1 MPLDFS
7 ELTQHSSV
15 QTNVDNVEFDVG
27 QSEGVMLTLP
37 YDESSHV
44 RYFERDENGR
54 SIPINGYMPN
64 AVIAEHIVSAG
75 SSLIFQIP
83 MGVEHLDA
91 LENDNE
97 KTDDMDF
104 SL

>member
-1 MPLDFS
+1 M
-7 ELTQHSSV
+7 
-15 QTNVDNVEFDVG
+15 G

-83 MGVEHLDA
+83 MGVEHLDV